1 MNDVQKSKGANQK
14 SLPLFFSVSF
24 KVIFV
29 IISISSILLYF
40 TFTFE
45 EVPPILNRGIQPA
58 TFPKALLVLIISL
71 TLLIYYLSIKKPWKI
86 EKKLPKPFFLTLMS
100 FLIFIIISK
109 TLDFFLAISLLSI
122 FVSYCW
128 GEKRIF
134 YLLLVSIIFPI
145 IVFIFFETILGLRFP
160 PGIITNIYY
169 QV

>member
-1 MNDVQKSKGANQK
+1 MNNVRKQKRANK
-14 SLPLFFSVSF
+14 SLPFFFKDEFKVSF
-24 KVIFV
+24 IIIF
-29 IISISSILLYF
+29 ISTILLIT
-40 TFTFE
+40 TFSFDI
-45 EVPPILNRGIQPA
+45 VPPILNRGIQPA

-71 TLLIYYLSIKKPWKI
+71 TFVVYFLSTKKPWKV
-86 EKKLPKPFFLTLMS
+86 EKKLPKTFYLTLTG
-100 FLIFIIISK
+100 FLLFVLISK
-109 TLDFFLAISLLSI
+109 TLDFFLAISILSI

-128 GEKRIF
+128 GERRIF